1 MRKRIE
7 NEWRLQDPT
16 LKGQPES
23 GRPGRGKV
31 ALPRPSKGATTT
43 TWDPWDPEKRQAS
56 IVKLV
61 RKRKKNEKTKK
72 KRLSRTDSQKPLE
85 NVFHC
90 FFIFCENEK
99 KTSAVENEKKTI
111 KTFSK

>member
-7 NEWRLQDPT
+7 NEWWLQDPT

-23 GRPGRGKV
+23 GRPSRGKV
-31 ALPRPSKGATTT
+31 VLSLISKGATTT

-72 KRLSRTDSQKPLE
+72 KRLSRTESQKPLE
-85 NVFHC
+85 NA
-90 FFIFCENEK
+90 FIFFSFSVKTK
-99 KTSAVENEKKTI
+99 KKRRQ
-111 KTFSK
+111 